1 MVTIVI
7 VQVKTFKKIAFQICV
22 NLLIQVIGQDQPVKH
37 IKWNAGQ
44 EITEVHVEDME
55 NVDMIKFMTT
65 TIVLVI
71 FGGKVI

>member
-7 VQVKTFKKIAFQICV
+7 VQVKIFKKVTFQICF
-22 NLLIQVIGQDQPVKH
+22 NLFIKVIGQDQLVKH

-44 EITEVHVEDME
+44 EITEVLVEDME
-55 NVDMIKFMTT
+55 NVDTIKFMTT